1 MPPFDQ
7 SVPASD
13 AAAPGWQKLI
23 AKYQTPDLRRSVWQI
38 INSVGPYLC
47 LWYLMYLSLQVSY
60 ALTLVLALITA
71 GFMIRIFIILH
82 DCGHGS
88 FFKSQRAN
96 EIVGFIC
103 GVLTFTPYHQWR
115 RNHALHH
122 AHSSNLTRRATWDL
136 PLTLTVKEYLQLP
149 RWKQMLYRFYRHP
162 LILIGVAPLL
172 LFAVAQRF
180 ASPSS
185 GKRERFGVFMTN
197 LSLLAVTLT
206 LIWLVGWKAYLLVQL
221 PVLVLAATIGVW
233 LFYIQHQFEDT
244 YWEHNKEWDYVLAAM
259 QGSSYYKLPKLLQWF
274 TGNIGLHHIH
284 HLSPRVP
291 NYSLQQCHDENPL
304 FQRVS
309 IITFWMSLKAL
320 SLRLWD
326 EEQQKLVGFGH
337 LKSSLF
343 KDLSPEPAEFAESF

>member
-1 MPPFDQ
+1 MIQPNLE
-7 SVPASD
+7 VPASES
-13 AAAPGWQKLI
+13 AAPGWQKII
-23 AKYQTPDLRRSVWQI
+23 AKYQTPDFWKSLWQI
-38 INSVGPYLC
+38 INSIGPYVA
-47 LWYLMYLSLQVSY
+47 LWYLMYLSLNVSY
-60 ALTLVLALITA
+60 LLTLALALVA
-71 GFMIRIFIILH
+71 SGFLIRIFIILH

-88 FFKSQRAN
+88 FFKSPQAN
-96 EIVGFIC
+96 EIVGFIT
-103 GVLTFTPYHQWR
+103 GVLAFTPYHQWR
-115 RNHALHH
+115 RNHAIHH
-122 AHSSNLTRRATWDL
+122 AHSSDLDRRGSWDL

-149 RWKQMLYRFYRHP
+149 RWRQFLYRLYRHP

-185 GKRERFGVFMTN
+185 GKRERFGVFLTN
-197 LSLLAVTLT
+197 LALLALALT
-206 LIWLVGWKAYLLVQL
+206 LIWLFGWKAYLLVQL
-221 PVLVLAATIGVW
+221 PILFLAATIGVW

-244 YWEHNKEWDYVLAAM
+244 YWEGNGQWDYVRAAM

-291 NYSLQQCHDENPL
+291 NYALQQCHDENPV
-304 FQRVS
+304 FQQVS

-326 EEQQKLVGFGH
+326 EEQQKLVSFGY
-337 LKSSLF
+337 LKTIQSV
-343 KDLSPEPAEFAESF
+343 